1 MHAPTEAKN
10 DTDKIK
16 AEIDETGKGRIRA
29 LLFKRGISF
38 EYDQVMQV
46 LAVTKERLLF
56 GLNLSTIFFN
66 QEELGLA
73 SYEKDQKTHLT
84 LLSWTS

>member
-1 MHAPTEAKN
+1 
-10 DTDKIK
+10 
-16 AEIDETGKGRIRA
+16 
-29 LLFKRGISF
+29 
-38 EYDQVMQV
+38 MQV

-56 GLNLSTIFFN
+56 GLNLLTIFFN